1 MDLFKKTKRIDDVIY
16 GYAYNDMSELV
27 IFIKK
32 AMIAEKRYLK
42 FIPVRKEVT
51 ESLKALPLPT
61 ELNFYLVDFS
71 KNNPIETDEEGEY
84 IYNLADINAL
94 KTKVNK
100 QVLEMYEKQFGDN
113 EEALDKIKKDRE
125 DSLVYDST
133 PLATNLNRQG
143 WVNVW
148 NIKKYTVR
156 KSYWL
161 RSDKYNNVQIGVVR
175 YTKNKEANNKFDIL
189 EFSTYALPGDIM
201 DCIFKKEQGG
211 K

>member
-1 MDLFKKTKRIDDVIY
+1 MDLFKKAKRIDDVIY
-16 GYAYNDMSELV
+16 GYAYNNMSELV
-27 IFIKK
+27 LFIKK
-32 AMIAEKRYLK
+32 VMIAEKRYLK

-84 IYNLADINAL
+84 IYNLADINVL

-133 PLATNLNRQG
+133 PLTTNLNRQG

-175 YTKNKEANNKFDIL
+175 YTKNKEANKFDIL

>member
-1 MDLFKKTKRIDDVIY
+1 MDLFKKAKRIDDVIY
-16 GYAYNDMSELV
+16 GYAYNNMSELV
-27 IFIKK
+27 LFIKK
-32 AMIAEKRYLK
+32 VMIAEKRYLK

-84 IYNLADINAL
+84 IYNLADISAL

-125 DSLVYDST
+125 ESLVYDSM
-133 PLATNLNRQG
+133 PLNTNLSRQG

-161 RSDKYNNVQIGVVR
+161 RSDKYNNVQIGVIR

>member
-1 MDLFKKTKRIDDVIY
+1 MDLFKKAKRIDDVIY
-16 GYAYNDMSELV
+16 GYAYNNMSELV
-27 IFIKK
+27 LFIKK
-32 AMIAEKRYLK
+32 VMIAEKRYLK

-133 PLATNLNRQG
+133 PLTTNLNRQG

-175 YTKNKEANNKFDIL
+175 YTKNKEANKFDIL

>member
-1 MDLFKKTKRIDDVIY
+1 M
-16 GYAYNDMSELV
+16 
-27 IFIKK
+27 
-32 AMIAEKRYLK
+32 
-42 FIPVRKEVT
+42 
-51 ESLKALPLPT
+51 
-61 ELNFYLVDFS
+61 
-71 KNNPIETDEEGEY
+71 
-84 IYNLADINAL
+84 
-94 KTKVNK
+94 
-100 QVLEMYEKQFGDN
+100 
-113 EEALDKIKKDRE
+113 
-125 DSLVYDST
+125 
-133 PLATNLNRQG
+133 ATNLNRQG

-175 YTKNKEANNKFDIL
+175 YTKNKEANKFDIL

>member
-1 MDLFKKTKRIDDVIY
+1 MKLFKEAKRVDDVIY

-32 AMIAEKRYLK
+32 VMLAEKRYLK
-42 FIPVRKEVT
+42 FIPIRKELT

-71 KNNPIETDEEGEY
+71 KNNPIETDESGEPV
-84 IYNLADINAL
+84 YNLANIDEL

-100 QVLEMYEKQFGDN
+100 QVLEMYDKQFGDDEKMLN
-113 EEALDKIKKDRE
+113 SIKKDRE
-125 DSLVYDST
+125 DSLAFEMT
-133 PLATNLNRQG
+133 PLTPNLLKQG

-148 NIKKYTVR
+148 NIKKFTIR

-175 YTKNKEANNKFDIL
+175 YTKSKTANNKFDIL
-189 EFSTYALPGDIM
+189 DFNTYALTGDIM

>member
-1 MDLFKKTKRIDDVIY
+1 MDLFKKAKRIDDVIY
-16 GYAYNDMSELV
+16 GYAYNSMSELV

-32 AMIAEKRYLK
+32 VMIAEKRYLK
-42 FIPVRKEVT
+42 FIPIRKEVT

-133 PLATNLNRQG
+133 PLTTNLNRQG

>member
-1 MDLFKKTKRIDDVIY
+1 MKLFKEAKRVDDVIY

-27 IFIKK
+27 IFIQKV
-32 AMIAEKRYLK
+32 MLAEKRYLK
-42 FIPVRKEVT
+42 FIPIRKELT

-71 KNNPIETDEEGEY
+71 KNSPIETDESGEP
-84 IYNLADINAL
+84 IYNLVNIDEL
-94 KTKVNK
+94 KNKVNK
-100 QVLEMYEKQFGDN
+100 QVLDMYDKQFG
-113 EEALDKIKKDRE
+113 ETKEVLDKIKKDRE
-125 DSLVYDST
+125 DNLTYDVT
-133 PLATNLNRQG
+133 PLTTNLAKQD

-148 NIKKYTVR
+148 NIKKYTIR

-161 RSDKYNNVQIGVVR
+161 RSDKYNNVQIGVIR
-175 YTKNKEANNKFDIL
+175 YAKSSTANNKFDIL
-189 EFSTYALPGDIM
+189 EFSTYALPGDLM

>member
-1 MDLFKKTKRIDDVIY
+1 MDLFKKAKRIDDVIY

>member
-1 MDLFKKTKRIDDVIY
+1 MDLFKKAKRIDDVIY
-16 GYAYNDMSELV
+16 GYAYNNMSELV

-32 AMIAEKRYLK
+32 VMIAEKRYLK

-84 IYNLADINAL
+84 IYNLADISAL

-125 DSLVYDST
+125 DSLVYDSM

-161 RSDKYNNVQIGVVR
+161 RSDKYNNVQIGIIR

>member
-1 MDLFKKTKRIDDVIY
+1 MDLFKKAKRIDDVIY

-27 IFIKK
+27 LFIKK
-32 AMIAEKRYLK
+32 VMIAEKRYLK

-84 IYNLADINAL
+84 IYNLADINVL

-113 EEALDKIKKDRE
+113 KEALDKIKKDRE

-133 PLATNLNRQG
+133 PLTTNLNRQG

>member
-1 MDLFKKTKRIDDVIY
+1 MDLFKKAKRIDDVIY
-16 GYAYNDMSELV
+16 GYAYNNMSELV

-32 AMIAEKRYLK
+32 VMIAEKRYLK

-84 IYNLADINAL
+84 IYNLADISAL

-133 PLATNLNRQG
+133 PLTTNLNKQG

-161 RSDKYNNVQIGVVR
+161 RSDKYNNVQIGVIR